1 MGPRPRDILGAGLL
15 TVVLMGLVVLL
26 FIGNLHP

>member
-15 TVVLMGLVVLL
+15 TVILMGLVVLL